1 MLDSK
6 QLPVERAKLYARI
19 MLGITA
25 LFLPIPIIGWENVH
39 SQINFYVAIVHG
51 LLIVGYIFLVKPNNL
66 YPLTLLL
73 HFASSITVAMINH
86 NVGGFVSYHFATICI
101 ELVGAGFILAR
112 GRWIFAAVAISIFTH
127 LIAISIEMNR
137 TWGFNDADSLLMM
150 SVSDNYKYLA
160 MVSQTILLIGTG
172 VIIAALMHVINQREQ
187 ALEQSRQ
194 AMQQRSDE
202 LATLAIRLETSNQ
215 QLVST
220 ETTLRQTVDALTVAA
235 LPVGDDVVVLPLIG
249 GFDAQRAEAVEAS
262 LLSYLHEQRANTLI
276 LDLTSVPAASE
287 TLLTMLERIIQGA
300 RLLGARVILAGLQPE
315 VAPMM
320 VKLKLNRQNVLSAP
334 TLAAAL
340 ELRST

>member
-1 MLDSK
+1 VPDSK

-25 LFLPIPIIGWENVH
+25 LFLPISIFDWANVQ

-51 LLIVGYIFLVKPNNL
+51 LLIVGYMFLLKPNNL
-66 YPLTLLL
+66 YPLTFVL
-73 HFASSITVAMINH
+73 HFASSITVAVVNH
-86 NVGGFVSYHFATICI
+86 NIGGFVSYNFAIICI
-101 ELVGAGFILAR
+101 ELMGTGFILGRA
-112 GRWIFAAVAISIFTH
+112 RWIIAATAMSIIIH
-127 LIAISIEMNR
+127 LIAIINEITLFWSFSDPN
-137 TWGFNDADSLLMM
+137 SLIMM

-160 MVSQTILLIGTG
+160 IVSQTILLLGTG
-172 VIIAALMHVINQREQ
+172 AIITILTHVINQREYE
-187 ALEQSRQ
+187 LEQSRQ

-202 LATLAIRLETSNQ
+202 LAALAIRLETSNQ

-249 GFDAQRAEAVEAS
+249 GFDTQRAKAVEDS
-262 LLSYLHEQRANTLI
+262 LLSYIHEQRANTLI
-276 LDLTSVPAASE
+276 LDLTSVLVASDS
-287 TLLTMLERIIQGA
+287 LLTMLERIIQGA
-300 RLLGARVILAGLQPE
+300 KLLGTRVILAGLQPE

-320 VKLKLNRQNVLSAP
+320 VQLKLNRQTVLSAP

-340 ELRST
+340 ELR

>member
-25 LFLPIPIIGWENVH
+25 LFLPISIIDWANIQ

-51 LLIVGYIFLVKPNNL
+51 LLIVGYIVLIKPSNL

-73 HFASSITVAMINH
+73 HLASSITLAMVNH
-86 NVGGFVSYHFATICI
+86 NVGGFVSYNFATICI
-101 ELVGAGFILAR
+101 ELVGTGFILAR
-112 GRWIFAAVAISIFTH
+112 GRWILAAVAISIVTH
-127 LIAISIEMNR
+127 LIAIISEINR
-137 TWGFNDADSLLMM
+137 VWTFNDPNSLIMM

-160 MVSQTILLIGTG
+160 IASQIILIIGTG
-172 VIIAALMHVINQREQ
+172 VIIAVLMHVINQREH

-202 LATLAIRLETSNQ
+202 LAALAIRLETSNQ

-220 ETTLRQTVDALTVAA
+220 ETTLRQTVEALTVAA

-249 GFDAQRAEAVEAS
+249 GFDAQRAKAVEDS
-262 LLSYLHEQRANTLI
+262 LLSYIHQQRANTLI

-287 TLLTMLERIIQGA
+287 ALLTMLERIIQGA
-300 RLLGARVILAGLQPE
+300 KLLGARVILAGLQPE

-320 VKLKLNRQNVLSAP
+320 VQLKLNRQSVLSAP

-340 ELRST
+340 ELR